1 MIIQNIARYQSV
13 DIKSRDLKEKPKVN
27 VVSREASQ
35 DTYEPSGESKTE
47 IREDLLRN
55 VKKRV
60 NTGFYH
66 SKEVLEDLSDSFAKA
81 LNQAI

>member
-1 MIIQNIARYQSV
+1 MIIQNIARYQSM

-27 VVSREASQ
+27 VVSREASK